1 MILSDFLSRQRVYKS
16 NPHEIIPISFDMKV
30 ILNDRYYNADKENR
44 YLVQTQSQSKDMG
57 IKVPEVHGAEKGID
71 SKFIPEWIV
80 RKSLKL
86 AVKSKLKQDRTDP
99 KVLKQTQVTGDNH
112 VKDQFMPKQRK
123 NIGIPQV
130 QQNASTSIKQGRYI
144 APTYLNRPQAE
155 KTTNSKLP

>member
-1 MILSDFLSRQRVYKS
+1 M
-16 NPHEIIPISFDMKV
+16 
-30 ILNDRYYNADKENR
+30 
-44 YLVQTQSQSKDMG
+44 
-57 IKVPEVHGAEKGID
+57 
-71 SKFIPEWIV
+71 

-112 VKDQFMPKQRK
+112 VKDQLMPKQRK

-130 QQNASTSIKQGRYI
+130 QENASTSIKQGRYI

-155 KTTNSKLP
+155 KTTNS